1 MLVGLLRTRFVQS
14 LSSTAAVLVGL
25 TCAAPAAV
33 AGNFVEPTVFASSR
47 GVLDLLMIA
56 RTKPVATLALPSPD
70 GDVIHPTGWVYEIC
84 RRPANANVCPTGS
97 AVADYGGVRLALQK
111 GDVLKIRLV
120 NQLPQL
126 DPVKLSHN
134 GDPGQGNLFRNPT
147 NLHTHGMIVQPRAP
161 TLRDQT
167 FGDYVFVQIYN
178 SANGMPVP
186 QTTHQHGS
194 NKMDYADYR
203 IDIPAN
209 HPSGQFWFHPH
220 IHGLS
225 LNQVSAGMAGII
237 SVGEVSDYAH
247 GDAQDRPFPKENVRH
262 MILKDIQVLGGGT
275 VQFGS
280 GPATVQ
286 PGEVLNQED
295 PAFCSQFPAD
305 SSEQRQG
312 SCPGVDSTND
322 GGSNLV
328 GGKWFFTVNGQQF
341 PTVKM
346 TDPDG
351 EVWRLTNASGSLSYD
366 LRLIEDASQKPM
378 TMQLL
383 SVDGVSVHLPQDT
396 TLDTMVHL
404 GGARFRVVACP
415 PSPKS
420 GFRSVPVCVS
430 EMVMMPSSRAE
441 VFVTYR
447 SPSTGAI
454 ATPQSPAT
462 ATFKMVG
469 LTMGS
474 GDAWP
479 AVDLAAVQFA
489 QSGSRNHISYAMNIL
504 GDALATMQPSGI
516 LDAKVPYA
524 SAAPLPSGCK
534 PLPQG
539 HRRRIFFG
547 LADLNDDGSF
557 GLGYEEV
564 DQNGKPVTGTQI
576 AVTQFDPAQN
586 IVCLPLAP
594 GQRPVHET
602 WELVQLSTENH
613 NFHVHQTRF
622 RTVEATAPANSPL
635 ALALNTSVGGGMI
648 EDNIALGVATP
659 NIPDVMDTQNG
670 VCSIDQWRNGQCTS
684 KAVVVDIPFSQLGE
698 FVYHC
703 HILEHEDGGMMAK
716 IKVVPS
722 SVGGGWW

>member
-1 MLVGLLRTRFVQS
+1 MLVGLSRTRFVQS
-14 LSSTAAVLVGL
+14 LTSTAAVLVGL

-56 RTKPVATLALPSPD
+56 RAKPVTTIALPSPD

-84 RRPANANVCPTGS
+84 RRPANGNVCPTGS

-126 DPVKLSHN
+126 DPAKVNHN
-134 GDPGQGNLFRNPT
+134 GDPGEGNLFRNPT

-161 TLRDQT
+161 TLGDQT
-167 FGDYVFVQIYN
+167 FGDFVFVQIYN

-186 QTTHQHGS
+186 QATHQHGS

-247 GDAQDRPFPKENVRH
+247 GDAMDRPFPTANVRH
-262 MILKDIQVLGGGT
+262 MILKDMQVLAGGT
-275 VQFGS
+275 VQFDS

-312 SCPGVDSTND
+312 SCPGVDNTND
-322 GGSNLV
+322 GGSNFV
-328 GGKWFFTVNGQQF
+328 GGEWFFTVNGQQF

-415 PSPKS
+415 PSPSS

-454 ATPQSPAT
+454 ASPPGSAT